1 MARRK
6 KKVAYKITGAIMAVQ
21 AAVFIVMFIFV
32 SNAITRNIRE
42 NTISS
47 MQTVVDDRSQIIEN
61 YVREVENYL
70 TAYSRSGEIE
80 DILTDPADNDA
91 IAAAQKYTEVFF
103 LQRAESRLF
112 PCTAPA

>member
-80 DILTDPADNDA
+80 DILILRTW
-91 IAAAQKYTEVFF
+91 
-103 LQRAESRLF
+103 RESMSANGIHMCWHIRMLR
-112 PCTAPA
+112 